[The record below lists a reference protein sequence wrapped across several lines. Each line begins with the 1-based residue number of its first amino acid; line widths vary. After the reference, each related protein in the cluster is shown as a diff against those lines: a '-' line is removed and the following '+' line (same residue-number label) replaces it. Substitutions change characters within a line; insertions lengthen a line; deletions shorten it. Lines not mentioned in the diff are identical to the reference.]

1 LLETLSSYQAVNA
14 RGRILGPRIGGSL
27 DSRFPAIVV
36 ISIIGHLIF
45 FTALIVLSWWSIKSI
60 HRHPFLAPDEKITYL
75 HLSPS
80 TPLRP
85 PPELPERVDT
95 RHLALDPHL
104 DDTHLMARSPNPG
117 LAYGTGKNQ
126 QPTEGKNQSGHD
138 MRDSSA
144 GSPQANLPQPPSS
157 NPIQLGQ
164 PAQPD
169 RSSVTGLQ
177 ATKPAIP
184 PPPPPGQ
191 NQRDTV
197 AESTAKK
204 GEDSGAA
211 RQLGYRALESQ
222 YRAYVRSKIYQAN
235 QRIMPKSFIESML
248 ADQVSAE
255 FAVQLTQGGRLKSVR
270 LTRSCGYKAL
280 DDVAR
285 QAISLAAPFEGFPPE
300 ASDPMEID
308 VTVHYTPFK

>member
-1 LLETLSSYQAVNA
+1 METLSSYQAVDA
-14 RGRILGPRIGGSL
+14 RGHVLGPQIGGKP
-27 DSRFPAIVV
+27 DPRFPAIVV
-36 ISIIGHLIF
+36 SSIIGHLVF
-45 FTALIVLSWWSIKSI
+45 FAALMILSYWSLRSV
-60 HRHPFLAPDEKITYL
+60 RPQPPLAPDEKVTFL
-75 HLSPS
+75 HISPS

-104 DDTHLMARSPNPG
+104 DDTHLMERSPNPG
-117 LAYGTGKNQ
+117 LAYGTGRNQ
-126 QPTEGKNQSGHD
+126 LPNDARNQSGHD
-138 MRDSSA
+138 NHDATA
-144 GSPQANLPQPPSS
+144 GSPRATVPQPPSS

-164 PAQPD
+164 TAQTDPATV
-169 RSSVTGLQ
+169 SGLQ
-177 ATKPAIP
+177 TSKAGVP

-191 NQRDTV
+191 NQRDAL
-197 AESTAKK
+197 AESTGKK
-204 GEDSGAA
+204 SEDSGAP

-222 YRAYVRSKIYQAN
+222 YRAYVRAKIYQEN

-300 ASDPMEID
+300 SNDPMEIA